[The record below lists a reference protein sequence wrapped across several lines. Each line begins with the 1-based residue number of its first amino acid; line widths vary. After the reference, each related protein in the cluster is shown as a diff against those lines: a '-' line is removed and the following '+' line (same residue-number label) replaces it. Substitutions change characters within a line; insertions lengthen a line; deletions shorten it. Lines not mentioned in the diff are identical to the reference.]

1 MLCDRGII
9 GLVAAL
15 LRRMRDV
22 GRVCRGVTRVFVSD
36 GCGGGQRRD

>member
-1 MLCDRGII
+1 MVCFRGII

-22 GRVCRGVTRVFVSD
+22 WPVCRGVTRVFVT
-36 GCGGGQRRD
+36 GIVG